1 MRRAAISRRPAWPG
15 TLSPT
20 ALLQDSDRHEVA
32 NRTQAQPL
40 VLRVGARGTRQGNFR
55 QRPYRPNPAGIG
67 GSCSRSRRSTAQAP
81 GWQPV
86 AKVPAAFERRC
97 IPPDCV
103 APRSNMPNIL
113 PRRALSGAGGLSPR
127 TGGLSPRTGGLS
139 PRTGGLSPRTGG
151 LSPRAGGL
159 SPRTGGLS
167 PRAGGLSPRAL
178 FSPLAP
184 LPLSVQRGVSPRA
197 ARVRRA
203 GRRARST
210 ARHPCPRGAGPVPA
224 TGRRAQRSRR

>member
-113 PRRALSGAGGLSPR
+113 PRRALSG
-127 TGGLSPRTGGLS
+127 TGGLS

-159 SPRTGGLS
+159 SPR
-167 PRAGGLSPRAL
+167 AGGLSPRAL
-178 FSPLAP
+178 FSPLAL
-184 LPLSVQRGVSPRA
+184 LPLSVQRGVSPQA